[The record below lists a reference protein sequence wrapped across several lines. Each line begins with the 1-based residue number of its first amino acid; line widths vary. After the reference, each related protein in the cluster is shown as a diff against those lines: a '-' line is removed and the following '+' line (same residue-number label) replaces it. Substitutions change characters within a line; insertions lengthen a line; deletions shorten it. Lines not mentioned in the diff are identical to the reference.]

1 MNKAAQGINRILDA
15 NLNRTKEGL
24 RVCED
29 ICRFIYDDGQ
39 GALVF
44 KKMRH
49 ELAQIFSSSLWRKM
63 VAARDVAQDVGK
75 GSVPTE
81 MRRRDAGDLL
91 FANLQRVKESSRVLE
106 ELMKLR
112 SGEAAQ
118 RLKVMRYRV
127 YRIEQRMSEKISF
140 K

>member
-1 MNKAAQGINRILDA
+1 MNKAGHDIHRILDA

-29 ICRFIYDDGQ
+29 ICRFIYDDGP

-49 ELAQIFSSSLWRKM
+49 ELAEIFFSSLRRKM

-75 GSVPTE
+75 GSIATE

-91 FANLQRVKESSRVLE
+91 FANLQRVKESLRVLE
-106 ELMKLR
+106 ELMKLS
-112 SGEAAQ
+112 SGASAQ
-118 RLKVMRYRV
+118 RLKQMRYRI

-140 K
+140 